1 MVETFKISGLELERI
16 KTSAGKSLAQLSDEK
31 PVLLVFLRHL
41 GCIFC
46 REALKDLAKLK
57 PSFEEKNQELVLVH
71 MEEDDV
77 ALTFFAKYG
86 LKNCIHIEDQ
96 EQRLYKQF
104 GLSRGNISQ
113 LFGFKTM
120 VRGFSAG
127 ISMDQFGGP
136 SFGDAFQMPGIFV
149 LYKRAIRA
157 QYIHKVIA
165 DRPDYE
171 ELLKCST
178 ELK

>member
-57 PSFEEKNQELVLVH
+57 PAFEEKNQELVLVH

-86 LKNCIHIEDQ
+86 LKN
-96 EQRLYKQF
+96 
-104 GLSRGNISQ
+104 
-113 LFGFKTM
+113 
-120 VRGFSAG
+120 
-127 ISMDQFGGP
+127 
-136 SFGDAFQMPGIFV
+136 
-149 LYKRAIRA
+149 
-157 QYIHKVIA
+157 
-165 DRPDYE
+165 
-171 ELLKCST
+171 
-178 ELK
+178 